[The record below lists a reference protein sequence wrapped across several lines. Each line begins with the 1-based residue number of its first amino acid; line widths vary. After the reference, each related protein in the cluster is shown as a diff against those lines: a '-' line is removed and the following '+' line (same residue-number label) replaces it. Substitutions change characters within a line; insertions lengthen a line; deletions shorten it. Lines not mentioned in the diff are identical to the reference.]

1 MKKLKKLSI
10 FDECVNSKLSESEMR
25 ETVGGTGKDY
35 SQNWCFFNCMAYL
48 HKEYR
53 GYNINASSIA
63 IDYYQGTAYATD
75 DWEGTHDMN
84 DYKYGPMAYTGENKD
99 IPNQAAFDY
108 MNNYFETETGSWQ
121 TDNLSSLF
129 NEDGTTGDDY
139 VVGIFG
145 SSSDKYHAVIFTSYS
160 GGKFKYFDPSYSTT
174 GEVDAKYVQ
183 YAGKVTG
190 YKDF

>member
-25 ETVGGTGKDY
+25 ETVGGTGEDP

-53 GYNINASSIA
+53 GYNITASQIA
-63 IDYYQGTAYATD
+63 WDYVKGTAYNND
-75 DWEGTHDMN
+75 DWEGTN
-84 DYKYGPMAYTGENKD
+84 DGLDFLLGPKAYSDKANTK
-99 IPNQAAFDY
+99 PNQELFDY

-121 TDNLSSLF
+121 KDNLSSLF

-174 GEVDAKYVQ
+174 GEVDAEYVQ